1 MLKDDVI
8 RLQHMLD
15 AAYEAIEFT
24 KGRSV
29 FDLNVDRKLV
39 LALVK
44 AVEIIG
50 EAAYQISQTTRDQ
63 LSNIP
68 WDDIIGMR
76 HRLVH
81 AYFDINLD
89 ILWKTTQEDLP
100 SLITELENINIWTR
114 NCNGAGHGETP
125 LSG

>member
-1 MLKDDVI
+1 MHRDDVV

-15 AAYEAIEFT
+15 ASNEAMEFA
-24 KGRSV
+24 KGKTRN
-29 FDLNVDRKLV
+29 DLAKNRMLV

-50 EAAYQISQTTRDQ
+50 EASYRINEDTRHQ
-63 LSNIP
+63 LPDVP
-68 WDDIIGMR
+68 WEDIIGMR

-89 ILWKTTQEDLP
+89 ILWKTVTEDLSMLN
-100 SLITELENINIWTR
+100 SLLEPILDRIK
-114 NCNGAGHGETP
+114 
-125 LSG
+125 SG